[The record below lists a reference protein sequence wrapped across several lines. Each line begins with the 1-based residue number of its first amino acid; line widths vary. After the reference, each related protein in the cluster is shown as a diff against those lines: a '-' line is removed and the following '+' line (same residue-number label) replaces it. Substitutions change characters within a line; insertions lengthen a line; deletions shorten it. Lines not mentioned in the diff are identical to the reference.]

1 MGTRVRKS
9 LFVIGVLLAAGALLA
24 FAVNATLLS
33 HSVTTTGYLEP
44 ETVAQLNFGAQA
56 PIVELDVRPG
66 DQVHR
71 GQVLARQ
78 DTTALQAKLMADQAT
93 LAADN
98 AMVAEAASPPS
109 RPSVLQQL
117 AAQVSAAQAELNA
130 AKAKVNDTTSL
141 DGVNVSANQN
151 AVTAAEQVAAADKAQ
166 AASLAGACAAALNP
180 TTSVPVGTTT
190 SLPLGIA
197 GAARQTVQIPTRR
210 TTTTTSSTTIVYP
223 TSVGTAPLQAPT
235 TIPLP
240 TVTTTP
246 SGGSGSSGSSGS
258 SSNSSL
264 ASSCVQLTH
273 QVAIDAQAVVQAQ
286 GAVDLA
292 NSTRQLDSDTLS
304 AAVSVASA
312 QVQLAQ
318 ANQAVGAVPPSAA
331 TVAADQANVA
341 KDNAAVAAD
350 QAAITASTITAPA
363 DGIVGSVGGVV
374 GDVASQ
380 DGVRNFTLTSSIPQ
394 AASSGIQIFPQAPT
408 QSTSQPAAY
417 NPAVTL
423 DSTQVKVVAQ
433 ISETD
438 VQSLRANQRATI
450 TIPALSGT
458 SLHASV
464 ERVEPQPV
472 NQGGKVYFVID
483 LRLSSAPSEI
493 GATQQVSLARADG
506 STTSWNLVGLTADIS
521 L

>member
-1 MGTRVRKS
+1 V
-9 LFVIGVLLAAGALLA
+9 
-24 FAVNATLLS
+24 AV
-33 HSVTTTGYLEP
+33 
-44 ETVAQLNFGAQA
+44 
-56 PIVELDVRPG
+56 
-66 DQVHR
+66 
-71 GQVLARQ
+71 
-78 DTTALQAKLMADQAT
+78 
-93 LAADN
+93 
-98 AMVAEAASPPS
+98 
-109 RPSVLQQL
+109 
-117 AAQVSAAQAELNA
+117 
-130 AKAKVNDTTSL
+130 
-141 DGVNVSANQN
+141 
-151 AVTAAEQVAAADKAQ
+151 
-166 AASLAGACAAALNP
+166 
-180 TTSVPVGTTT
+180 
-190 SLPLGIA
+190 
-197 GAARQTVQIPTRR
+197 
-210 TTTTTSSTTIVYP
+210 
-223 TSVGTAPLQAPT
+223 
-235 TIPLP
+235 
-240 TVTTTP
+240 
-246 SGGSGSSGSSGS
+246 
-258 SSNSSL
+258 
-264 ASSCVQLTH
+264 
-273 QVAIDAQAVVQAQ
+273 DAQAVVQAQ

-292 NSTRQLDSDTLS
+292 SSTRQLDSDTLS
-304 AAVSVASA
+304 AAVAVASA

-350 QAAITASTITAPA
+350 QVAITASTITAPA

-380 DGVRNFTLTSSIPQ
+380 DGVRNFTLSSSIPQ

-438 VQSLRANQRATI
+438 VQSLRANQQATI